1 MRRSRH
7 RHRLATLLCPA
18 ALGLGLFAAAGLLAQ
33 ATAGF
38 FPLVV
43 TGTLVDERGAPAAG
57 VEVVLR
63 PYPSAWELDLHLL
76 GEPDALPQPA
86 DRALSGPDGTFTLS
100 APGIGPYR
108 LKMRPGLPAEGNAAT
123 IAPVYRDVLPLRAP
137 LHLEPIEL
145 PDFHPLTVRALDAEG
160 QPLEGA
166 LAFVDPGPEQR
177 EDPPYLEPHEQP
189 ERLFPDF
196 DRAAARTGADGLAR
210 FLVPAREA
218 RVAVSAAG
226 FAQARGTASGGRAAF
241 RLDPAP
247 GSVLRVRAPDGQ
259 PAFRAVVRAAGQPP
273 VPLALT
279 DERGEATL
287 ASSSGRRGAIEAE
300 TAAGAFGRS
309 PLPRGSRQD
318 GAANAALVDL
328 ALQPPA
334 AVRGR
339 IADAETGSAVP
350 GAVVW
355 LSSDPGR
362 RTLADGAGGFGL
374 AVPARPDDAGIGI
387 AAGGYVSGAARIAA
401 EELANARDIS
411 IGLVRAA
418 PLGGWVVDAF
428 DHPIAGANVHVEASG
443 RGRFDAYMSGRT
455 GRATSGPD
463 GSFWIDNA
471 LHGSPYTLTAE
482 APTFASAQRELPAFA
497 RGAPVELLRI
507 VLTGGRQPWGT
518 VADLNGAPVAGA
530 QVRLLWPPEDPDLPV
545 DFDPYDAAPPATSN
559 DRGEFEFPR
568 VAPGPYGL
576 ALSHPDHIDLR
587 EDGVIVS
594 SGEGYV
600 DLGIFALTPGA
611 RIHGVVVDPNDRPVE
626 GAEVLS
632 SQRTRGLVNR
642 QKRTAITDGDG
653 RFRLGGLLPVL
664 ADVTASAPGYVS
676 SVVESVRPA
685 TGEPIRMEL
694 TEGASLAGRVLEAD
708 GSPATRIEVALRLPF
723 DEFRSASAG
732 RPPTELFRNART
744 DRNGG
749 FRFDDLVPAT
759 WTANAGDDTAWA
771 TLEVA
776 SLSPGERREIELR
789 LSPSDRLTVFV
800 TNRLGESVAN
810 ASVRARPRPNDR
822 FLAGGFGRTDAAGRA
837 IVRISPGPATVE
849 VEHPDLLDASREVEF
864 LAGAN
869 ELHVQL
875 DAGGEISGVVR
886 SGDGAPIA
894 GATVEAS
901 EKLAGEDGGSEAAI
915 SLRRLRGILSPPT
928 RTVSDLS
935 GAFRLTGLEDGP
947 YRLGARLAG
956 YTEGEFP
963 DAIEIDGQPVAGVE
977 IVLEPG
983 ASIRGAVTGLD
994 SAELAS
1000 AEVQAWQGGLFR
1012 SASPGIDGA
1021 FELRELAPGAWR
1033 IAAVAGERR
1042 STVQELNVSPGG
1054 PGAAVELRF
1063 EPGFR
1068 LSGQVLLAGE
1078 PVAGSF
1084 VQALLQGQERSR
1096 RTRTDHLG
1104 RFAIEG
1110 LEAGAYQLRF
1120 RHDLGTAEQP
1130 LDLRSDH
1137 YNLHVD
1143 LQPRPERP
1151 N

>member
-1 MRRSRH
+1 MARSRH
-7 RHRLATLLCPA
+7 RRRLATLRCPA
-18 ALGLGLFAAAGLLAQ
+18 AFGLGLFAGAGLLAQ
-33 ATAGF
+33 ATAG

-63 PYPSAWELDLHLL
+63 PYPSAYELDLHLL
-76 GEPDALPQPA
+76 GEPDALPEPA
-86 DRALSGPDGTFTLS
+86 DRVLSGPDGTFSLS

-108 LKMRPGLPAEGNAAT
+108 LEMRPGLPAEANAAT
-123 IAPVYRDVLPLRAP
+123 IASVYRDVLPLRAP

-166 LAFVDPGPEQR
+166 LAFVDPAPEQR
-177 EDPPYLEPHEQP
+177 EDPPYPQPHEQP
-189 ERLFPDF
+189 ERLYPDF
-196 DRAAARTGADGLAR
+196 DRAGARTGADGLAR

-218 RVAVSAAG
+218 RVAVSAAA
-226 FAQARGTASGGRAAF
+226 FAQARGTATGGRAAF

-247 GSVLRVRAPDGQ
+247 GSVLRVRGPDGQ
-259 PAFRAVVRAAGQPP
+259 PASRAVVRAAGQPP

-279 DERGEATL
+279 DERGEAAL
-287 ASSSGRRGAIEAE
+287 ASPGNRRAAIEVE
-300 TAAGAFGRS
+300 TAAGAFARS
-309 PLPRGSRQD
+309 PLSGGALQN
-318 GAANAALVDL
+318 GAANAALVDV
-328 ALQPPA
+328 ALQAPA

-350 GAVVW
+350 DAVTW

-362 RTLADGAGGFGL
+362 RTLADGAGGFVL
-374 AVPARPDDAGIGI
+374 AVPARPDGARIGI
-387 AAGGYVSGAARIAA
+387 VAGGYVSGAARVAPD
-401 EELANARDIS
+401 ELANARDIS

-418 PLGGWVVDAF
+418 PLGGWVVDAS

-443 RGRFDAYMSGRT
+443 GGWYFAYTSGRS

-471 LHGSPYTLTAE
+471 LHGHPYTLTAA
-482 APTFASAQRELPAFA
+482 APAFASAQRELPAFA

-507 VLTGGRQPWGT
+507 VLTRGRQPWGT
-518 VADLNGAPVAGA
+518 VADLNGAPVAGT
-530 QVRLLWPPEDPDLPV
+530 QVRLLWPTDDPDVPV
-545 DFDPYDAAPPATSN
+545 GFDVRDAAPPATSN

-568 VAPGPYGL
+568 VAPGQYEL
-576 ALSHPDHIDLR
+576 VLSHPDHIDLR
-587 EDGVIVS
+587 EDGVMVPN
-594 SGEGYV
+594 GDGYV

-611 RIHGVVVDPNDRPVE
+611 GIHGVVVDPNGRPVE

-632 SQRTRGLVNR
+632 SQRTRSLLNR
-642 QKRTAITDGDG
+642 QKRTATTDGDG
-653 RFRLGGLLPVL
+653 RFRLSGLLPVL
-664 ADVTASAPGYVS
+664 ADVTATAPGYVS
-676 SVVESVRPA
+676 SNVESVRPA
-685 TGEPIRMEL
+685 TGEPIRIEMA
-694 TEGASLAGRVLEAD
+694 EGASLAGRVLEAD
-708 GSPATRIEVALRLPF
+708 GTAAARIEVALSLPF
-723 DEFRSASAG
+723 DEFRSVG
-732 RPPTELFRNART
+732 TRRPATELSHDGRT
-744 DRNGG
+744 DRDGR

-759 WTANAGDDTAWA
+759 WTANAGDETARA
-771 TLEVA
+771 TLEVTA
-776 SLSPGERREIELR
+776 LSPGERREIELR

-822 FLAGGFGRTDAAGRA
+822 FLTGGFGRTDAGGRA

-849 VEHPDLLDASREVEF
+849 VEHPDLLDASRDVE
-864 LAGAN
+864 LHAGAN

-875 DAGGEISGVVR
+875 DPGGEINGVVR

-901 EKLAGEDGGSEAAI
+901 EKLAGEDGGSDAAI
-915 SLRRLRGILSPPT
+915 ALRRFRGLLSPQT
-928 RTVSDLS
+928 RTVSDFS

-947 YRLGARLAG
+947 HRLVARLAG

-994 SAELAS
+994 SADLAS
-1000 AEVQAWQGGLFR
+1000 TEVQAWQGGLFR

-1021 FELRELAPGAWR
+1021 FELRELAPGTWR
-1033 IAAVAGERR
+1033 VAAVAGERR
-1042 STVQELNVSPGG
+1042 SPVQELNVSPGG
-1054 PGAAVELRF
+1054 PGASVELRF

-1068 LSGQVLLAGE
+1068 LSGQVLFAGQ
-1078 PVAGSF
+1078 PASGGYVN
-1084 VQALLQGQERSR
+1084 ALLQGQERSR
-1096 RTRTDHLG
+1096 RTRTDHQG
-1104 RFAIEG
+1104 RFEIEG

-1130 LDLRSDH
+1130 LDLRSDY
-1137 YNLHVD
+1137 YNLLVD